1 MNRTIFS
8 RLSELLKYH
17 RKLYGI
23 DTVAFHKLI
32 QEVKK
37 LEKTFLADE
46 STGQSVPHVCASSS
60 SPVPHVLHEVLRVVS
75 PQMQHSRQQWVSDPS
90 IQS

>member
-23 DTVAFHKLI
+23 DTMAFHKLI

-46 STGQSVPHVCASSS
+46 STGQSIPHVHASSS
-60 SPVPHVLHEVLRVVS
+60 SPVPHDIHEVLRVVS
-75 PQMQHSRQQWVSDPS
+75 PQMQHSLQQWVSDS
-90 IQS
+90 M